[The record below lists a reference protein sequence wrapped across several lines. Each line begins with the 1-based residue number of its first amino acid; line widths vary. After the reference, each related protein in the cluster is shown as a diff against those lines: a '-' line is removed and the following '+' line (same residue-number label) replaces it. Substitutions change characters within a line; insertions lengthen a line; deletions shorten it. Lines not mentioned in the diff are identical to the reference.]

1 MKKAVTVIVWLILF
15 AVLVAGIVFLYRYT
29 NGFNEDLKTFYIA
42 RGGEKILTEKSHAEY
57 AAGEKVRYDVG
68 YTFDRPGSESREYS
82 VKIVPNPEADFDFE
96 ANGLSFAWRLV
107 AGLEEYFSLQQEAD
121 GFTFT
126 VPEDYHSMADV
137 LQSVYGGQEITLADD
152 LPDTPFLLQVSS
164 YNDAVRFVIAFSVVT
179 DTFGIE
185 LSFTLSQDVK
195 DVFCPEYAKAGEAVE
210 LHWAWTNDAPVT
222 EDGASVKVTTK
233 SGKAVPFTFVAGGIR
248 FTMPAEAVIIS
259 VAQGS
264 ASEPDAREKYG
275 IIYTVN
281 DIGGEGYSTSADVKV
296 DCVQE
301 APAGQEVVFT
311 VTVGSGYEIVEVS
324 AKDGSRAPAADVR
337 YENGHYVFTMPAENV
352 VLEILIQRK
361 YGG

>member
-68 YTFDRPGSESREYS
+68 YTFDRPGSEPREYS

-185 LSFTLSQDVK
+185 LSFAPGAGTWATNV
-195 DVFCPEYAKAGEAVE
+195 VCPAYAKAGEAVSFSWE
-210 LHWAWTNDAPVT
+210 WSGESPYQDLKDIVI
-222 EDGASVKVTTK
+222 TTK
-233 SGKAVPFTFVAGGIR
+233 SGVQIPWTWDADYLHR
-248 FTMPAEAVIIS
+248 QFTMPGES
-259 VAQGS
+259 VTILVT
-264 ASEPDAREKYG
+264 YG
-275 IIYTVN
+275 RATH
-281 DIGGEGYSTSADVKV
+281 GG
-296 DCVQE
+296 
-301 APAGQEVVFT
+301 
-311 VTVGSGYEIVEVS
+311 
-324 AKDGSRAPAADVR
+324 
-337 YENGHYVFTMPAENV
+337 
-352 VLEILIQRK
+352 
-361 YGG
+361 